1 MPWRSSLPALA
12 IIKSTTIFNMPSF
25 RVSCMLTSQLARG
38 DSPSLTIDAEL
49 EKHLRDNIR
58 ITEEIQ
64 NLIESDSGNDLLK
77 SLEILAALRDAHEPD
92 PTSRAGSV
100 GKSQRERTT
109 KRKHTETI
117 EDRDSIAAES
127 PGPGGP
133 SPKVSISTSASRL
146 IGKVASRASSV
157 PIAREASVKAEDGGE
172 SADSLKSKARL

>member
-1 MPWRSSLPALA
+1 
-12 IIKSTTIFNMPSF
+12 MPSF

-38 DSPSLTIDAEL
+38 DSPSSTIDVEL

-100 GKSQRERTT
+100 GKSQRERIT